1 MGRYSQLM
9 GQSPIDVRGG
19 RVHSVDG
26 AECGRV
32 QHCAVPN
39 GAYQTVHM

>member
-9 GQSPIDVRGG
+9 EQSPVVVKGG
-19 RVHSVDG
+19 KVQSVDG
-26 AECGRV
+26 AECEKV

-39 GAYQTVHM
+39 GAYQTVHT